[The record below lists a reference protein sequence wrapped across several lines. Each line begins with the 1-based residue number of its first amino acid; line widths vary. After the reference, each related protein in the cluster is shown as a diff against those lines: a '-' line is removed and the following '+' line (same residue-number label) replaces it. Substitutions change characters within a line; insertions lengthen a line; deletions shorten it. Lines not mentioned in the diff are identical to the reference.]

1 MAAVKPDFIRG
12 AIDEWLNKR
21 NTVQDDNNQEDYIEM
36 TQDVY
41 NAIMNDDWLS
51 K

>member
-21 NTVQDDNNQEDYIEM
+21 NTVKMTTIRRIIVEM
-36 TQDVY
+36 TKDVY